1 VIGHSHIGVLW
12 FSGLIALGAMWLVLP
27 LAAGRRIFS
36 GKLVH
41 AQFWLVILGLIGF
54 ATVLTIAG
62 LIQGHAWYDGELEY
76 EVLPWI
82 HPYFVLR
89 TVFGFLIFGG
99 AVIGLFNILMTIR
112 RGPRFDPALE
122 EDVFA

>member
-1 VIGHSHIGVLW
+1 VLG
-12 FSGLIALGAMWLVLP
+12 FSGFIALGTMWLVLP
-27 LAAGRRIFS
+27 LAAERRLYS
-36 GKLVH
+36 PRLVWV
-41 AQFWLVILGLIGF
+41 QFWLILFGLAGF
-54 ATVLTIAG
+54 AIVLTMAG

-89 TVFGFLIFGG
+89 TVFGFLIFSSA
-99 AVIGLFNILMTIR
+99 AVGLYCILQTIR

-122 EDVFA
+122 DNVFA